1 MSHSKTGEE
10 SGFSFEEAPAS
21 QIPTHAA
28 GSGEE
33 SAKDDVDIP
42 AEGGEETARLEK
54 RARRGAMPAALRERI
69 EKDLQQHGEAAFH
82 RRKHRRY
89 GPVQARVLPAEDLV
103 HEKVGES
110 RKGHGNRVH
119 YICSNPKCGE
129 IRRDKWERHVIEATS
144 DV

>member
-1 MSHSKTGEE
+1 MRFVLPAMAQAEE
-10 SGFSFEEAPAS
+10 EEEA
-21 QIPTHAA
+21 
-28 GSGEE
+28 
-33 SAKDDVDIP
+33 
-42 AEGGEETARLEK
+42 ARPKEK
-54 RARRGAMPAALRERI
+54 RARRGTMPAALRERI

-129 IRRDKWERHVIEATS
+129 IRRDKWDRHVIEATS
-144 DV
+144 DVSR